1 MDVMAILHTANVK
14 TRKLWHLVAPWVVK
28 TRKLWHLVAPWVVPL
43 VAYRKAILVA
53 ALPLL
58 AFYLDCY
65 ENWPRWYW
73 NNYQHCTAR
82 GRVPILIGTHHKSG
96 TVLMRHI
103 MSDTCRA
110 LKWNCVFNDK
120 PRRCRS
126 PREAARNNIDVCFL
140 EHGGRFRK
148 LGDGLPYRFIHVMR
162 DPLEMVISA
171 YQYHLNTTESWAH
184 RRQSRW
190 NGTTY
195 VQYLRS
201 LPLRQGLIA
210 EVQRS
215 FRDSLKSMPSLYN
228 RTAAHPCTLNLH
240 LEDFARDYSR
250 TTRRMWDLLGITDRR
265 TLNMLNERAAQHN
278 IYSRSRH
285 IASRH
290 STSKTQKQE
299 MRAHLRAAHKAY
311 VRIQEVRTQ
320 AGFPSVGREG
330 VLKRGSLAR
339 YRKAPPPTPPAE
351 AAATAHPP
359 APAST
364 ASNASARRMSADATP
379 TFK

>member
-1 MDVMAILHTANVK
+1 MLAGPVL
-14 TRKLWHLVAPWVVK
+14 
-28 TRKLWHLVAPWVVPL
+28 
-43 VAYRKAILVA
+43 AYRSAGLIATL
-53 ALPLL
+53 LLL
-58 AFYLDCY
+58 ALYFDCY

-73 NNYQHCTAR
+73 NTYQHCTAR

-103 MSDTCRA
+103 MSDTCHA

-126 PREAARNNIDVCFL
+126 PREAARNNIDLCFL

-195 VQYLRS
+195 VKYLRS

-215 FRDSLKSMPSLYN
+215 FHDSLKSMPNLYN

-240 LEDFARDYSR
+240 LEDFAHDYTR
-250 TTRRMWDLLGITDRR
+250 TTRRLWDLLGITDRK
-265 TLNMLNERAAQHN
+265 TLNLLNEKAAQHN
-278 IYSRSRH
+278 IYSRQ
-285 IASRH
+285 IISRH
-290 STSKTQKQE
+290 STSKTHKDE
-299 MRAHLRAAHKAY
+299 MRAHLRVAHKAY

-320 AGFPSVGREG
+320 VGFPSVGREG
-330 VLKRGSLAR
+330 ALKRGALAR
-339 YRKAPPPTPPAE
+339 LRKASPPSPQAE
-351 AAATAHPP
+351 AADATHSPVAL
-359 APAST
+359 AS
-364 ASNASARRMSADATP
+364 ASNASIRSQNRSALPLRLLLNSMLLYARTWR
-379 TFK
+379 